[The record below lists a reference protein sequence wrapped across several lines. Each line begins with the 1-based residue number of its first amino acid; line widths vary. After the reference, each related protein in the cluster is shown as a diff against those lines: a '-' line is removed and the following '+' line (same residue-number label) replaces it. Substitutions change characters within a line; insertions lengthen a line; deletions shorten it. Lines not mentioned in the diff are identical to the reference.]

1 MEQAN
6 HGIKN
11 TFRVS
16 GTGELQHTDAC
27 NILGHVGQNSRITQ
41 ASGRF
46 VFEQSTLT
54 ILWQDPATLPSAGDG
69 S

>member
-1 MEQAN
+1 MESKTHSECRALASSSTRTPA
-6 HGIKN
+6 
-11 TFRVS
+11 TF
-16 GTGELQHTDAC
+16 
-27 NILGHVGQNSRITQ
+27 LGMWAKNSRITQ